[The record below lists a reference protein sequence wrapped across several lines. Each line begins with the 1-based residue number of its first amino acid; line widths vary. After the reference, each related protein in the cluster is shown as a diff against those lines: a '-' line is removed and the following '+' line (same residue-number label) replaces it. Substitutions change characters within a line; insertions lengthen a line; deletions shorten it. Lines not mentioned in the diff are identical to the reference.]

1 MFEKI
6 KDLPQYEINTEGQIR
21 NSNKH
26 ILSQSISNNGY
37 YRVHLCKD
45 GKAKWYAVHK
55 LVAQTFIPNPL
66 HLPEVNHKDENK
78 LNNKVSNLEWCSSEY
93 NKNYGTRNAR
103 ISKAQTNNNLSQP
116 VKCIETNVIYPS
128 IMEAQRQTGIFNTA
142 IGKVCK
148 GERQTAGHYH
158 WVYINNIK
166 ERGKS

>member
-6 KDLPQYEINTEGQIR
+6 KEFPQYEINTKGQVR

-26 ILSQSISNNGY
+26 ILSQSMSNTGY
-37 YRVHLCKD
+37 YRVHLCKN

-55 LVAQTFIPNPL
+55 LVAETFIPNPL

-78 LNNKVSNLEWCSSEY
+78 LNNDVSNLEWCSSNY
-93 NKNYGTRNAR
+93 NKNYGTRNKR
-103 ISKAQTNNNLSQP
+103 ISKTQTNNNLSQL
-116 VKCIETNVIYPS
+116 VKCVETNVIYPS

-148 GERQTAGHYH
+148 GERKTAGHYH

-166 ERGKS
+166 ERGNT